1 MTKFNYVFSSLLL
14 LSSTTVFS
22 QDVAT
27 EVVPAVSDV
36 AVDSNTQTTI
46 VEIAPEIT
54 AAIGSPEPGKALI
67 VFFRP
72 SAFKGGAINFKV
84 RENDV
89 ELGRLRN
96 GNYFTLSVEPGK
108 HEYVVHA
115 ENKDVT
121 TIEAEDGETYF
132 ISGEVNF
139 GFISGRPNLSPSD
152 INAFSAAFKKLKPS
166 KPLEE

>member
-1 MTKFNYVFSSLLL
+1 MKILNLSVLLFASAL
-14 LSSTTVFS
+14 NAPIFA
-22 QDVAT
+22 QDAAPAASPAV
-27 EVVPAVSDV
+27 VVPDAIS
-36 AVDSNTQTTI
+36 
-46 VEIAPEIT
+46 
-54 AAIGSPEPGKALI
+54 AAIGTPEAGKALV

-72 SAFKGGAINFKV
+72 SAFKGGGINFKV

-96 GNYFTLSVEPGK
+96 GNYFTLQVAPGK

-121 TIEAEDGETYF
+121 AIEAEDGETYF

-139 GFISGRPNLSPSD
+139 GFMSGRPNLAPSNID
-152 INAFSAAFKKLKPS
+152 AFKAAFPKLKKS
-166 KPLEE
+166 KPLED